1 MGRNQPAN
9 QPTSYGSDVASWG
22 LQVPP
27 QRDAKSSR
35 AAAGRLRGGS
45 HSGGAGEM
53 DGGDRQEQQELGATV
68 SEVRPQRKNGPVVG
82 LSQKKTK
89 KSMELMVSRCF

>member
-1 MGRNQPAN
+1 
-9 QPTSYGSDVASWG
+9 
-22 LQVPP
+22 
-27 QRDAKSSR
+27 
-35 AAAGRLRGGS
+35 
-45 HSGGAGEM
+45 M